1 MSEQE
6 LYNRLQA
13 AFEGTNVSFE
23 EMDELGS
30 LIIDGEHRYFHRCFT
45 FFGIIEEDQ
54 P

>member
-6 LYNRLQA
+6 LYDRLQA

-30 LIIDGEHRYFHRCFT
+30 FIIDGERCFT

-54 P
+54 S